1 MGGQKRVGV
10 DYIIYIM
17 ENKTQ
22 SLTTKETY
30 MSYNQTLINEMII
43 FLDELLELQP
53 ELEDDR
59 VAVVTILCDR
69 FGCSE
74 DEAIEAMSN
83 F

>member
-1 MGGQKRVGV
+1 
-10 DYIIYIM
+10 
-17 ENKTQ
+17 
-22 SLTTKETY
+22 
-30 MSYNQTLINEMII
+30 MSYNHTLINEMII